1 MGYFF
6 PGDMYKLLI
15 YLTPRSLRGGWAKPN
30 DPNPFLW
37 NLEKKLSRN
46 ITLNTEGSGNFLNK

>member
-1 MGYFF
+1 
-6 PGDMYKLLI
+6 MYKLLI